1 MEPMK
6 DFVLWCVQT
15 VPPVLLEPPISA
27 FTGLA
32 LLIITLRVIYR
43 MMHLV

>member
-1 MEPMK
+1 MEPMRE
-6 DFVLWCVQT
+6 FVLWCLDVI
-15 VPPVLLEPPISA
+15 PPVLLEPPISA